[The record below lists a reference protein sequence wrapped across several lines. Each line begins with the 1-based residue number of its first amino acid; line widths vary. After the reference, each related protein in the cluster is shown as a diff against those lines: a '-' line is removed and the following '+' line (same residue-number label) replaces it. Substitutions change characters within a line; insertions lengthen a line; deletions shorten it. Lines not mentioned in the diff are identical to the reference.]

1 MARYDNAHS
10 RVVAGLKI
18 ALPLVAVAILSVL
31 FLLART
37 IQPAQNIPYADID
50 AADLAREQ
58 RIGNPTFA
66 TQTDSGALL
75 QFTATSAR
83 PDPND
88 PAVIFGQDLIVSMQ
102 APAGDRLELLA
113 RDGVLDGTSETVE
126 LGGGVTIT
134 SSAGYRIETDRMA
147 ARMDAT
153 LMETG
158 SAVTA
163 EGPLGRLEAGKMR
176 ISLIPGS
183 DSYVLVFNAGVKLV
197 YTPE

>member
-10 RVVAGLKI
+10 RVVAWLKI
-18 ALPLVAVAILSVL
+18 ALPLVAAAILLVL
-31 FLLART
+31 FLQART
-37 IQPAQNIPYADID
+37 IQPAQNIPFADID

-58 RIGNPTFA
+58 RIGNPIFA

-75 QFTATSAR
+75 QFSAASAR
-83 PDPND
+83 PAPND
-88 PAVIFGQDLIVSMQ
+88 PAVIFGQDLVVSLQ
-102 APAGDRLELLA
+102 APAGDRIDLLA
-113 RDGVLDGTSETVE
+113 RDGVLDGTSETLE

-153 LMETG
+153 LLETG

-163 EGPLGRLEAGKMR
+163 EGPLGRLEAGKLR
-176 ISLIPGS
+176 ISLIPDS

-197 YTPE
+197 YTPK